1 MFTPHT
7 ADCYPADDTATPS
20 DAEEK
25 EPVCGHVC
33 SEESGCIT
41 KTLDCKHEH
50 KVNGGEAD
58 REGGLSHDEAC
69 GYVPATEGTPCT
81 YVCEICNA
89 QDSGNPATPS
99 DAQPEECTC
108 ETLCTEEEINADCP
122 VCSVEGAELDKV
134 CVGAAP
140 MLPVTALA
148 AEGAPDSLYV
158 GNQQVISGNDITY
171 WTTDTDG
178 KLTASTESGNWN
190 VKYDQTTA
198 TLTLNGA
205 TIKGGSDVASI
216 PYGAGI
222 YAQCND
228 KQSVALTIELI
239 GTNTITGHYGIYVN
253 AHSGNSI
260 GTDATLLIKNSG
272 DSSDSGSLTV
282 TGTGSHGL
290 CVVSG
295 TGNAS
300 LNIKNVAVTSSTDDS
315 YSTGAYVQSGPSAT
329 GSPNISLAV
338 NGGSLTASGGTS
350 GDGIQFYVGSSQA
363 TGATTSLTV
372 SDNAI
377 VRAENGIKT
386 GGVDKPTPSGTGIVF
401 DGTDGTVYGD
411 VTLQDDL
418 TINQGETLTVPSGA
432 SLNCNGKL
440 TNNGTIIVEKGGNLT
455 GNPGGKVIY
464 APAITNHPQDVE
476 VKENETANFTVEA
489 TGADLSYQWQQ
500 NMNGSGWTDIT
511 GETNATCTTGKT
523 TMDMNGT
530 QYRCVVKNSI
540 DEVTSDAATLTVN
553 SATVYVTGVTLD
565 RETLEL
571 YTGQS
576 ETLTATVEPGNATNK
591 NVTWQSSNAQV
602 ATVEN
607 GKVTAVA
614 AGTATIYATAADG
627 SGKTAT
633 CTVTVLVP
641 VSSVTMSRGSLRIYE
656 GRSYSL
662 SATVSPADAADKS
675 IVWSSSDES
684 IATVDQD
691 GKVTGKAPGVCTIYA
706 QARDGSGAYASCTV
720 RVLRWYPGA
729 PLSTAPIWG
738 CG

>member
-1 MFTPHT
+1 MIQ
-7 ADCYPADDTATPS
+7 DC
-20 DAEEK
+20 
-25 EPVCGHVC
+25 GR
-33 SEESGCIT
+33 
-41 KTLDCKHEH
+41 
-50 KVNGGEAD
+50 D
-58 REGGLSHDEAC
+58 RE
-69 GYVPATEGTPCT
+69 
-81 YVCEICNA
+81 N
-89 QDSGNPATPS
+89 
-99 DAQPEECTC
+99 
-108 ETLCTEEEINADCP
+108 
-122 VCSVEGAELDKV
+122 
-134 CVGAAP
+134 
-140 MLPVTALA
+140 
-148 AEGAPDSLYV
+148 
-158 GNQQVISGNDITY
+158 
-171 WTTDTDG
+171 
-178 KLTASTESGNWN
+178 
-190 VKYDQTTA
+190 
-198 TLTLNGA
+198 
-205 TIKGGSDVASI
+205 
-216 PYGAGI
+216 
-222 YAQCND
+222 
-228 KQSVALTIELI
+228 
-239 GTNTITGHYGIYVN
+239 
-253 AHSGNSI
+253 
-260 GTDATLLIKNSG
+260 
-272 DSSDSGSLTV
+272 
-282 TGTGSHGL
+282 
-290 CVVSG
+290 
-295 TGNAS
+295 
-300 LNIKNVAVTSSTDDS
+300 
-315 YSTGAYVQSGPSAT
+315 
-329 GSPNISLAV
+329 
-338 NGGSLTASGGTS
+338 
-350 GDGIQFYVGSSQA
+350 
-363 TGATTSLTV
+363 
-372 SDNAI
+372 
-377 VRAENGIKT
+377 
-386 GGVDKPTPSGTGIVF
+386 
-401 DGTDGTVYGD
+401 
-411 VTLQDDL
+411 
-418 TINQGETLTVPSGA
+418 
-432 SLNCNGKL
+432 
-440 TNNGTIIVEKGGNLT
+440 
-455 GNPGGKVIY
+455 
-464 APAITNHPQDVE
+464 TNHPQDVE

-489 TGADLSYQWQQ
+489 TGTDLSYQWQQ

-511 GETNATCTTGKT
+511 GETNATYTTGKT

-706 QARDGSGAYASCTV
+706 RAADGSGAFAACVV

-729 PLSTAPIWG
+729 PPSPGAAPIWG